1 MTHITC
7 SRIRSHRPLALP
19 RRKIPPTTAQTGGR
33 RRSYNFTLSG
43 PGGNPRSR
51 LEDWNPNFGLQ
62 PCTVRMRILTTLLYP
77 KSPPADGFVTRPGPP
92 RPGRG
97 GSQHTGSQEVALAM
111 ADYFQDNRSRP
122 CTTRVTIRPKYFDVA
137 VFVALRG
144 PR

>member
-1 MTHITC
+1 MTHIT
-7 SRIRSHRPLALP
+7 STRIRSHRPLALP

-77 KSPPADGFVTRPGPP
+77 KSPPADGFVTRPDPAQTRQGWL
-92 RPGRG
+92 RSIQVLR
-97 GSQHTGSQEVALAM
+97 
-111 ADYFQDNRSRP
+111 RSR
-122 CTTRVTIRPKYFDVA
+122 
-137 VFVALRG
+137 LRLLIDSRITA
-144 PR
+144 PYLLQHAYNSP